1 MMRGIAEIV
10 EHAMETYPA
19 IQDLITL
26 VIRCGLLGTLGPR
39 SEGRPSVI
47 AMMRINATF
56 APLAALLERVT
67 PEQEKAQGQ
76 RIRLWVRSH
85 PMLTL
90 SFIRE
95 HFIYVCESNGVF
107 DDVFGMSRHWA
118 MFKAVVRQTNVQVR
132 RQVSAWLHEFENGQ
146 VCFHNPGPWVCV
158 CV

>member
-1 MMRGIAEIV
+1 
-10 EHAMETYPA
+10 
-19 IQDLITL
+19 
-26 VIRCGLLGTLGPR
+26 
-39 SEGRPSVI
+39 
-47 AMMRINATF
+47 
-56 APLAALLERVT
+56 
-67 PEQEKAQGQ
+67 
-76 RIRLWVRSH
+76 
-85 PMLTL
+85 MLTL

-158 CV
+158 CVFDVILKVPWHVLEKRIDFRTSKGEIVKWHEKGKDHNTKLFKVHTHPATRVMEANASCFTGHRLWNHAAKDAH